1 MSPFELTQSGLFDVG
16 TPEGDVRTG
25 IRQRTP
31 LGGEMSAELGA
42 PLEGQPIET
51 ISEGVRQPMPNP
63 ARPLSATVPFEPAPV
78 PAVLKPE
85 VRRPEPVKQA
95 SPIDPRV
102 ATAQKKYL
110 LSELSKA
117 ITEAPDQHPAE
128 AVNTLASRDLAAF
141 HDVRLRA
148 TEEANKARQNYMSQ
162 EWTTKF
168 DDVMMADPAIT
179 ELLARYEVP
188 EGIKGDAPSQYT
200 PDGQHIQGGKDRIFA
215 TTDRLKEL
223 EKRME
228 QAHRAALPKVHIEVP
243 GDGIFDIFNTKD
255 ALKAFEKRAAKFPT
269 TTPRG
274 TAVKGS
280 GRTEPTSIPKIGNPA
295 TPGETAKA
303 LASHL
308 SQDPTRE
315 VITYV
320 FANGKEMI
328 ATDGR
333 RMMIVETKAGTA
345 DKPQWFDATG
355 KPKKVEGLNYPN
367 YEQVFPDMKT
377 MTVVIPKLDTGRL
390 YTVLAQA
397 EALSKDVERPNES
410 VKLMLNRDR
419 SLGIE
424 KNEPDNGIYS
434 HNVQDGAEFLGAFN
448 GRFLM
453 DMMKS
458 ARELGHEQVTL
469 HMLDENMPAVMT
481 AKGMRSVIM
490 PMRGEADIRN
500 AVPVTTKMERLGI
513 FEGKAKK
520 GKARPESDNEALA
533 GVPRSQAGPLP
544 TMHGAGTGAQLPSA
558 SPAWSGQV
566 RTLAG
571 IRQHL
576 LESVGLPAVGVGRFQ
591 NALGIYKRTPEA
603 VRLQAI
609 NDIPVLAHE
618 VGHYV
623 HYKVLS
629 PNAGGKAETWGG
641 RYDAELMPLGQNTSR
656 STYTPEQ
663 VRKEGVAEFTRLWLT
678 NRVEAI
684 KAAPVFSNLWETELQ
699 TRNPKMAEALRESQQ
714 RIADYIAMPEFEKAK
729 AQIVFD
735 PAAESAGMKTGQW
748 LRQFYAQ
755 TVNTLQ
761 PALDTVRRA
770 AELDPTKASKAA
782 EAEMW
787 MENHRGGW
795 ASKAHED
802 VFGHQTDLNGNR
814 VGAGLQTILKDLK
827 PGEHESFSAYLAL
840 KRAAE
845 LEGRGMRSGFEN
857 GKLPSA
863 EMQAL
868 ETRFEPT
875 RQKLIKWQRNG
886 RDLLVQS
893 GLLDSKSAAAMDLAN
908 ADYVPFYRVYEKLNS
923 VSFGPENSKNAGGY
937 VDLNSGIRRIKGS
950 DLAIIDP
957 LQSAMKNAFMFRKIA
972 EQNHIGVQF
981 FDLMRDVQGH
991 GQWSEQIR
999 PKMKQTTITHDQI
1012 AQKLID
1018 EGVIKDVSM
1027 LPQNADLTLRLFEA
1041 IKKPDTKNGEVII
1054 FKNGKR
1060 EHWEVKDPLLMEAL
1074 KYADADA
1081 AKLGKIP
1088 GWMLKI
1094 FTAPTRALRWGATG
1108 GPWFAIPNMI
1118 RDTVQG
1124 SVFAGSRKF
1133 VPFMDT
1139 VLGGLEVMRKGGQFE
1154 RWKEAGGQFSGQV
1167 TGTQAFT
1174 RLIEDALPKDP
1185 LARRALQGLADPQAW
1200 RGGFRNAMDM
1210 IGAFG
1215 RFSEQ
1220 ATRVGEFMRG
1230 KQAGLSDMAAANL
1243 SKTLSLNFARA
1254 GETSRVLNQFVPFFN
1269 ATVQGLDQFMRMH
1282 LDPKTRGAT
1291 IMKGLTYI
1299 TAPSL
1304 AVWALG
1310 KDDPEIQNLPEIR
1323 KNLFWNINLKPMATA
1338 MGMPEKGFILSIP
1351 KPFLLGA
1358 VYGTSVERAL
1368 DYATGRDPNGARKA
1382 AKNILANTLNPFD
1395 VMMSI
1400 SGIRPVI
1407 EATTGHDLFMNR
1419 PIVPESMQHL
1429 PAPQQYSIGTSE
1441 TAKMMGKFTGHS
1453 PMMIDHLLRGY
1464 FATAARF
1471 GTDAIDY
1478 GMAKMALT
1486 DVPMP
1491 ATKGMMELPIL
1502 NRFAG
1507 SPYAA
1512 NAFVERFYKASKD
1525 MEGKLAVLNKQTDQ
1539 MSTTEQQRWWKQ
1551 NQAELSHY
1559 LRTVDYQTNRTGAG
1573 DIRKVQARLGE
1584 ITGAMKDIQA
1594 SRIMTAD
1601 EKRDKMI
1608 ELTRQRNELAE
1619 KGFKELFPAEV
1630 RKRHY

>member
-1 MSPFELTQSGLFDVG
+1 VEPPEAYKPGSYTREQQELDRRARIAGEQKIAASS
-16 TPEGDVRTG
+16 ERTHAASVAA
-25 IRQRTP
+25 IEARQ
-31 LGGEMSAELGA
+31 A
-42 PLEGQPIET
+42 LEAKVSQP
-51 ISEGVRQPMPNP
+51 
-63 ARPLSATVPFEPAPV
+63 APAPV

-85 VRRPEPVKQA
+85 VRRSEPVKQA
-95 SPIDPRV
+95 APIDPRV

-110 LSELSKA
+110 LGELSKA

-128 AVNTLASRDLAAF
+128 ALATLASRDLSAY
-141 HDVRLRA
+141 HEIRLRA
-148 TEEANKARQNYMSQ
+148 TEEANKARQNYKSQ

-168 DDVMMADPAIT
+168 DDEMMADPYIT
-179 ELLARYEVP
+179 DLLARYEVP

-200 PDGQHIQGGKDRIFA
+200 PEGQHIQGGKDRIFA
-215 TTDRLKEL
+215 TEHRLKEL
-223 EKRME
+223 ERRIN
-228 QAHRAALPKVHIEVP
+228 QAHSAALPKVHIEVP

-269 TTPRG
+269 TTPRP

-280 GRTEPTSIPKIGNPA
+280 GRTEATGIPKIGKPA

-308 SQDPTRE
+308 SQDSTRE
-315 VITYV
+315 VLTYV

-355 KPKKVEGLNYPN
+355 KPKKVEGLKYPN

-377 MTVVIPKLDTGRL
+377 MTPVIPKLDAGRL

-397 EALSKDVERPNES
+397 EALSKDVERPNET

-424 KNEPDNGIYS
+424 KNEPDNGTYS

-448 GRFLM
+448 GQFLM
-453 DMMKS
+453 DMVKS

-469 HMLDENMPAVMT
+469 HMLDENTPAVMT

-513 FEGKAKK
+513 LEGKAKK
-520 GKARPESDNEALA
+520 GKARPESDESLA

-544 TMHGAGTGAQLPSA
+544 TMHGAGTGAQMPAA

-571 IRQHL
+571 IRRHL
-576 LESVGLPAVGVGRFQ
+576 LESVGMPAVGVGRFQ
-591 NALGIYKRTPEA
+591 NALGIYRRTPQS

-618 VGHYV
+618 VGHAV
-623 HYKVLS
+623 HYGVLS
-629 PNAGGKAETWGG
+629 PNPGGTAEAWGG
-641 RYDAELMPLGQNTSR
+641 RYDAELMPLGRNTSTA
-656 STYTPEQ
+656 SYTPEQ

-684 KAAPVFSNLWETELQ
+684 KAAPAFSNLWETELQ
-699 TRNPKMAEALRESQQ
+699 TRNPKMAEALRESQR

-729 AQIVFD
+729 AQISFD
-735 PAAESAGMKTGQW
+735 PAAESAGMQAGQW
-748 LRQFYAQ
+748 LRKFYAQ

-770 AELDPTKASKAA
+770 AELDPAQAGKAA

-802 VFGHQTDLNGNR
+802 VFGHQTDLKGNR
-814 VGAGLQTILKDLK
+814 VGTGLQTILKDLK
-827 PGEHESFSAYLAL
+827 PGEHESFSTYLAL
-840 KRAAE
+840 KRAGE

-857 GKLPSA
+857 GKLPRA
-863 EMQAL
+863 KMQAL
-868 ETRFEPT
+868 EARFEPT

-893 GLLDSKSAAAMDLAN
+893 GLLDSKSAAAMDRAN
-908 ADYVPFYRVYEKLNS
+908 ADYVPFYRVYEKLNG

-937 VDLNSGIRRIKGS
+937 VDLNSGISRIKGS
-950 DLAIIDP
+950 DRAIIDP
-957 LQSAMKNAFMFRKIA
+957 LQSAMKNAYMFRKIA

-1012 AQKLID
+1012 AQKLIN
-1018 EGVIKDVSM
+1018 EGVIADVAD

-1054 FKNGKR
+1054 FKNGER

-1108 GPWFAIPNMI
+1108 GFWFAIPNII
-1118 RDTVQG
+1118 RDTVTG
-1124 SVFAGSRKF
+1124 GVFAGSRKF

-1139 VLGGLEVMRKGGQFE
+1139 VIGGLEVMRKGGQFE

-1200 RGGFRNAMDM
+1200 RGGFRNALDM
-1210 IGAFG
+1210 IAAPG

-1230 KQAGLSDMAAANL
+1230 KEAGLSDMAAANL

-1310 KDDPEIQNLPEIR
+1310 KDDPEIQNLSEAR
-1323 KNLFWNINLKPMATA
+1323 KNLFWNINLKPLAHA
-1338 MGMPEKGFILSIP
+1338 MGMPEKGFVLSIP

-1382 AKNILANTLNPFD
+1382 AKNILGNTLNPFD

-1400 SGIRPVI
+1400 GGIRPII
-1407 EATTGHDLFMNR
+1407 ESQTGYDLFMDR
-1419 PIVPESMQHL
+1419 PIVPTSMQHL
-1429 PAPQQYSIGTSE
+1429 PAPQQYSTGTSE
-1441 TAKMMGKFTGHS
+1441 TAKMVGKFTGQS

-1512 NAFVERFYKASKD
+1512 NAFVERFYKSSQD

-1539 MSTTEQQRWWKQ
+1539 MSTTEQQKWWKQ
-1551 NQAELSHY
+1551 NQPELSHY

-1594 SRIMTAD
+1594 SRVMTAD
-1601 EKRDKMI
+1601 VKRDKMI